1 MSRRRADRLLV
12 ATLWASGAIAG
23 LLLAAIV
30 LFTVAEA
37 LPVVSAVGVL
47 PFLTDAS
54 WHPLSGK
61 FGMMPMIAA
70 TVVASILAVLVAT
83 PVGLALAIVEQFYL
97 GPRAAAMLRRTVE
110 VLSGLPS
117 VVVGLWGLAV
127 LVPLLAQWQPPGTSL
142 IAATIVLAL
151 MLVPT
156 IALFASIAFERVDQ
170 NLRRAAAAIALG
182 RSALVLEVSMPL
194 AARGIAAGV
203 VLALARAVGETM
215 MVLMVAGNVP
225 GWPTHLFAPVR
236 TLTANMALEMAYA
249 DGLHRSALFL
259 SGVFVMIVALVLVT
273 LASRISEVRDD
284 AR

>member
-1 MSRRRADRLLV
+1 MSRHRDRILL
-12 ATLWASGAIAG
+12 AALWASGATAG

-30 LFTVAEA
+30 VFTVAEA
-37 LPVVSAVGVL
+37 LPVLRSVGL
-47 PFLTDAS
+47 ARFFTDAS
-54 WHPLSGK
+54 WHPLSGA
-61 FGMMPMIAA
+61 FGMLPMIAA
-70 TVVASILAVLVAT
+70 TVVTSVLAVLFAT
-83 PVGLALAIVEQFYL
+83 PVGVAVAVVEQFYL
-97 GPRAAAMLRRTVE
+97 GPRRAAALRRTIE
-110 VLSGLPS
+110 VLSGIPS
-117 VVVGLWGLAV
+117 VVVGLWGLTV
-127 LVPLLAQWQPPGTSL
+127 LVPLLARWQPPGTSL

-156 IALFASIAFERVDQ
+156 IALFASLAFERADAH
-170 NLRRAAAAIALG
+170 LRLAAAAIALG
-182 RSALVLEVSMPL
+182 RRSLVLVVSMPL

-225 GWPTHLFAPVR
+225 GWPTNFFAPVR

-259 SGVFVMIVALVLVT
+259 SGVLVMIVALALVT
-273 LASRISEVRDD
+273 IASWLSEGRDE